1 MLKKLLVIS
10 VDALMYGDLKKLSV
24 LPTFRRIMEG
34 SSIVKQMT
42 TIYPSLTLPAHVAI
56 ATGCYPITNGV
67 NHNEATLLPG
77 KDQPWNWYVD
87 IVKVPFFWDE
97 AKKAGYTTASIGW
110 PVNGHAKADYVMPDI
125 WTLDVEEDPTEL
137 FTEAGAANI
146 IDTVFNKN
154 KHLMD
159 WNYHPKYDQF
169 VAACAADVVRQYGPD
184 IMFMHVSPVDDFRHK
199 YGTYS
204 EKVDEA
210 FVEVD
215 REIAE
220 VIAAYEE
227 CGYLDMLDIA
237 VLGDHGHLQV
247 EKQFCPNVLLA
258 QEGLI
263 RVEPDGKIHDWD
275 VFCRSCGLSSTVYLK
290 DSSDQQL
297 YERVYSLLKGFV
309 EIPEYG
315 VSEVLTR
322 EEGEKRW
329 HVSGEY
335 AFILET
341 DGHTAFGVEAAGD
354 VVIQPDN
361 SDYKFAPSS
370 HGYMPDKGDK
380 PPFIVK
386 GPSFKREVVLESAQ
400 TIDIAP
406 TLAKAYDFCMSRA
419 DGKSLDALLK

>member
-1 MLKKLLVIS
+1 
-10 VDALMYGDLKKLSV
+10 
-24 LPTFRRIMEG
+24 
-34 SSIVKQMT
+34 
-42 TIYPSLTLPAHVAI
+42 
-56 ATGCYPITNGV
+56 
-67 NHNEATLLPG
+67 
-77 KDQPWNWYVD
+77 
-87 IVKVPFFWDE
+87 
-97 AKKAGYTTASIGW
+97 
-110 PVNGHAKADYVMPDI
+110 
-125 WTLDVEEDPTEL
+125 
-137 FTEAGAANI
+137 
-146 IDTVFNKN
+146 
-154 KHLMD
+154 
-159 WNYHPKYDQF
+159 
-169 VAACAADVVRQYGPD
+169 
-184 IMFMHVSPVDDFRHK
+184 
-199 YGTYS
+199 
-204 EKVDEA
+204 
-210 FVEVD
+210 
-215 REIAE
+215 
-220 VIAAYEE
+220 
-227 CGYLDMLDIA
+227 MLDIA